1 MSARRFSR
9 FGCVQ
14 TLSFVFVLVVWT
26 TIPLRADVNP
36 DGTEMGDGG
45 SGSDGKDG
53 KDAKSTATTT
63 EPETEYKN
71 WIEVGVGGTWTSGD
85 KAQFEQQHWLPGD
98 QPYGG
103 ITDMHYEHGV
113 GEKATLT
120 IDGHA
125 LWDINDYD
133 IKVDL
138 SQPNVGYIRG
148 GYTAFRTW
156 YDGNGGFFP
165 TNGGVWFAPPFPEM
179 HIDRDE
185 VWIELGLRMPDWP
198 EITIHYSHQIRD
210 GQKDSTIWGDTNL
223 TGLAINPTRKLA
235 PAYRDIDEK
244 RDILAADATKT
255 FGNTDVGIGMRW
267 DHYSIANN
275 LQLERSAGQLP
286 PAVPPPGQQRFITQ
300 HDESDVDNFTGHVL
314 SETRIKDNLW
324 FTSAYSY
331 SSESGDMSGSRI
343 VGQSYNPVFVLTFPQ
358 LQANDHAIL
367 NLAGLSESRIHT
379 FNSNLFWVPWK
390 DLEAL
395 VGFRYTH
402 ENIDSSSTFL
412 DANSATAPPPTHYTP
427 AIPKSADTSEDT
439 NRTAERLELRYKRF
453 QNWLFYAEAELEQ
466 VWGDVREHEVGG
478 ALVRNV
484 PTQFDQGQMTKD
496 THFFDQKYT
505 AGATWYP
512 MSRLNL
518 AAQYYYKEAD
528 YDNDFHTELATPTD
542 VPTPLGAERNQRLI
556 GQDWTTNDANIR
568 VTMRPK
574 LPGAVG
580 MLSMVTRYDF
590 MQTEVSGKWSVSP
603 AGPPPVV
610 PPAPPA
616 IPTGTTLNEEM
627 TGLITQHV
635 VSESATWNPCPR
647 FYLQAIGS
655 YVFNQTE
662 TPASKI
668 NLIATGVTP
677 YNSPTVVDFRNDFWT
692 VTGASG
698 YALDESTD
706 LRADYTFY
714 CANDHFKNSRVAM
727 PYGLGATEHT
737 VSATASR
744 QFTKQIRLTLQ
755 YRFFDYRDELFGGH
769 NNYIAHSIFSGL
781 QYRF

>member
-1 MSARRFSR
+1 VRGGVDPNGTA
-9 FGCVQ
+9 
-14 TLSFVFVLVVWT
+14 T
-26 TIPLRADVNP
+26 P
-36 DGTEMGDGG
+36 DG
-45 SGSDGKDG
+45 
-53 KDAKSTATTT
+53 KSSVAGATTT
-63 EPETEYKN
+63 EETTEYKN

-103 ITDMHYEHGV
+103 ITDMHYEHSI
-113 GEKATLT
+113 GEKATLS

-165 TNGGVWFAPPFPEM
+165 PHGGTSFPPAFDEM

-185 VWIELGLRMPDWP
+185 VWLEMGLRVPDWP
-198 EITIHYSHQIRD
+198 EITIHWSHEIRD
-210 GQKDSTIWGDTNL
+210 GQKDSTIWGDTTL
-223 TGLAINPTRKLA
+223 TGLAINPARKLV

-244 RDILAADATKT
+244 RDILAVDATKT

-267 DHYSIANN
+267 DHYSIDNN
-275 LQLERSAGQLP
+275 LQLERGAGQLP
-286 PAVPPPGQQRFITQ
+286 PAVPPPGAQRFITQ
-300 HDESDVDNFTGHVL
+300 NDQNDVDDFTAHVL

-331 SSESGDMSGSRI
+331 TSSGADLSGTRI
-343 VGQSYNPVFVLTFPQ
+343 VGEDYNPLFVTSFPT
-358 LQANDHAIL
+358 LQSNDHAIL
-367 NLAGLSESRIHT
+367 NLAGMSETREHV
-379 FNSNLFWVPWK
+379 FNTNLFWMPLK

-402 ENIDSSSTFL
+402 ENIDSASTFL
-412 DANSATAPPPTHYTP
+412 DANTATSPPPTHYTA

-439 NRTAERLELRYKRF
+439 NEAAERLEIRYKHI
-453 QNWLFYAEAELEQ
+453 QNWLFYAEGEWEED
-466 VWGDVREHEVGG
+466 WGSVREHEISGTLVGG
-478 ALVRNV
+478 V
-484 PTQFDQGQMTKD
+484 PTPSDLGEENKD
-496 THFFDQKYT
+496 THLFDQKYT

-512 MSRLNL
+512 MTRLNL
-518 AAQYYYKEAD
+518 AAQYYYREAD
-528 YDNDFHTELATPTD
+528 YDNDFHSDVATPP
-542 VPTPLGAERNQRLI
+542 VSGSERNQRLI
-556 GQDWTTNDANIR
+556 GQDWTTNDANVRI
-568 VTMRPK
+568 TARPK
-574 LPGAVG
+574 IPSSLGT
-580 MLSMVTRYDF
+580 LSFVTRYDF
-590 MQTEVSGKWSVSP
+590 MQSEISGKWAISP
-603 AGPPPVV
+603 TFHG
-610 PPAPPA
+610 APPSNT
-616 IPTGTTLNEEM
+616 ILNEEM
-627 TGLITQHV
+627 TGLITNHV

-647 FYLQAIGS
+647 FYLQAVGS
-655 YVFNQTE
+655 YVLNQTE
-662 TPASKI
+662 TPADKI
-668 NLIATGVTP
+668 NLAPNT
-677 YNSPTVVDFRNDFWT
+677 SPTVVDFRNDYWT
-692 VTGASG
+692 VTGATG
-698 YALDESTD
+698 YVLDEYTD

-744 QFTKQIRLTLQ
+744 QLTKQIRLTLQ
-755 YRFFDYRDELFGGH
+755 YKFFDYRDELFGGH
-769 NNYIAHSIFSGL
+769 NNYTAHSIFSAL

>member
-1 MSARRFSR
+1 MSATRFFAPTFR
-9 FGCVQ
+9 GIRNLGLAVCILFYAAHPVRGGVDPNG
-14 TLSFVFVLVVWT
+14 TAT
-26 TIPLRADVNP
+26 P
-36 DGTEMGDGG
+36 DG
-45 SGSDGKDG
+45 
-53 KDAKSTATTT
+53 KSSVAGATTT
-63 EPETEYKN
+63 EETTEYKN

-103 ITDMHYEHGV
+103 ITDMHYEHSI
-113 GEKATLT
+113 GEKATLS

-165 TNGGVWFAPPFPEM
+165 PHGGTSFPPAFDEM

-185 VWIELGLRMPDWP
+185 VWLEMGLRVPDWP
-198 EITIHYSHQIRD
+198 EITIHWSHEIRD
-210 GQKDSTIWGDTNL
+210 GQKDSTIWGDTTL
-223 TGLAINPTRKLA
+223 TGLAINPARKLV

-244 RDILAADATKT
+244 RDILAVDATKT

-267 DHYSIANN
+267 DHYSIDNN
-275 LQLERSAGQLP
+275 LQLERGAGQLP
-286 PAVPPPGQQRFITQ
+286 PAVPPPGAQRFITQ
-300 HDESDVDNFTGHVL
+300 NDQNDVDDFTAHVL

-331 SSESGDMSGSRI
+331 TSSGADLSGTRI
-343 VGQSYNPVFVLTFPQ
+343 VGEDYNPLFVTSFPT
-358 LQANDHAIL
+358 LQSNDHAIL
-367 NLAGLSESRIHT
+367 NLAGMSETREHV
-379 FNSNLFWVPWK
+379 FNTNLFWMPLK

-402 ENIDSSSTFL
+402 ENIDSASTFL
-412 DANSATAPPPTHYTP
+412 DANTATSPPPTHYTA

-439 NRTAERLELRYKRF
+439 NEAAERLEIRYKHI
-453 QNWLFYAEAELEQ
+453 QNWLFYAEGEWEED
-466 VWGDVREHEVGG
+466 WGSVREHEISGTLVGG
-478 ALVRNV
+478 V
-484 PTQFDQGQMTKD
+484 PTPSDLGEENKD
-496 THFFDQKYT
+496 THLFDQKYT

-512 MSRLNL
+512 MTRLNL
-518 AAQYYYKEAD
+518 AAQYYYREAD
-528 YDNDFHTELATPTD
+528 YDNDFHSDVATPP
-542 VPTPLGAERNQRLI
+542 VSGSERNQRLI
-556 GQDWTTNDANIR
+556 GQDWTTNDANVRI
-568 VTMRPK
+568 TARPK
-574 LPGAVG
+574 IPSSLGT
-580 MLSMVTRYDF
+580 LSFVTRYDF
-590 MQTEVSGKWSVSP
+590 MQSEISGKWAISP
-603 AGPPPVV
+603 TFHG
-610 PPAPPA
+610 APPSNT
-616 IPTGTTLNEEM
+616 ILNEEM
-627 TGLITQHV
+627 TGLITNHV

-647 FYLQAIGS
+647 FYLQAVGS
-655 YVFNQTE
+655 YVLNQTE
-662 TPASKI
+662 TPADKI
-668 NLIATGVTP
+668 NLAPNT
-677 YNSPTVVDFRNDFWT
+677 SPTVVDFRNDYWT
-692 VTGASG
+692 VTGATG
-698 YALDESTD
+698 YVLDEYTD

-744 QFTKQIRLTLQ
+744 QLTKQIRLTLQ
-755 YRFFDYRDELFGGH
+755 YKFFDYRDELFGGH
-769 NNYIAHSIFSGL
+769 NNYTAHSIFSAL

>member
-1 MSARRFSR
+1 MRATRFSPAPVR
-9 FGCVQ
+9 
-14 TLSFVFVLVVWT
+14 SFVRLTLLSLFAVCLSG
-26 TIPLRADVNP
+26 PLRAEVNA
-36 DGTEMGDGG
+36 DGTETADGA
-45 SGSDGKDG
+45 SAKDPKAVVAEGKDG
-53 KDAKSTATTT
+53 KSTAAASTT
-63 EPETEYKN
+63 EQETDYKN

-85 KAQFEQQHWLPGD
+85 RAQFEQQHWLPGD

-103 ITDMHYEHGV
+103 ITDLHYEHSV

-138 SQPNVGYIRG
+138 SQPNLGYIRG
-148 GYTAFRTW
+148 GFTAFRTW

-165 TNGGVWFAPPFPEM
+165 PNGGTHFPPAFDEM

-185 VWIELGLRMPDWP
+185 IWLEMGIRVPDWP
-198 EITIHYSHQIRD
+198 EITIRWSHDIRD
-210 GQKDSTIWGDTNL
+210 GQKDSTIWGDTTL
-223 TGLAINPTRKLA
+223 TGIAINPARKLV

-244 RDILAADATKT
+244 RDIFAFDATKT

-267 DHYSIANN
+267 DHYSIDNN
-275 LQLERSAGQLP
+275 LQLERGGGQLP
-286 PAVPPPGQQRFITQ
+286 PAVPPPGAQRFITQ
-300 HDESDVDNFTGHVL
+300 NDQNDVDDFTGHIL

-331 SSESGDMSGSRI
+331 TTSGADLSGSRI
-343 VGQSYNPVFVLTFPQ
+343 TGPGYNSIFVTTFPQ
-358 LQANDHAIL
+358 LQSNDHAIL
-367 NLAGLSESRIHT
+367 NLSGMSESREHV
-379 FNSNLFWVPWK
+379 FNSNLFWMPLK

-395 VGFRYTH
+395 LGFRYTH

-412 DANSATAPPPTHYTP
+412 DANTATAPPPTHYTA
-427 AIPKSADTSEDT
+427 AIPKAADTSEDT
-439 NRTAERLELRYKRF
+439 NETAERLELRYKHF
-453 QNWLFYAEAELEQ
+453 QNWLFYTEAELEQ
-466 VWGDVREHEVGG
+466 AWGDVREHEVSGTLVGG
-478 ALVRNV
+478 RPV
-484 PTQFDQGQMTKD
+484 QSDQGQLNKD

-512 MSRLNL
+512 MARLNL
-518 AAQYYYKEAD
+518 AAQYYYREAD
-528 YDNDFHTELATPTD
+528 YDNDFHTELLAPP
-542 VPTPLGAERNQRLI
+542 VAGSERNQRLI
-556 GQDWTTNDANIR
+556 GQDWTTNDANVR
-568 VTMRPK
+568 VTARPK
-574 LPGAVG
+574 LPEILGT
-580 MLSMVTRYDF
+580 LSLVTRYDF
-590 MQTEVSGKWSVSP
+590 MQTEVSGKWAISP
-603 AGPPPVV
+603 TSPFPLPSNT
-610 PPAPPA
+610 
-616 IPTGTTLNEEM
+616 ILNEEM
-627 TGLITQHV
+627 TGLITNHV
-635 VSESATWNPCPR
+635 VSESATWSPCPR
-647 FYLQAIGS
+647 FYLQAVGE

-677 YNSPTVVDFRNDFWT
+677 YNSPTVVDFRNDYWT

-698 YALDESTD
+698 YVLDEFTD

-714 CANDHFKNSRVAM
+714 CANDHFKNSRVSM

-737 VSATASR
+737 VGATASR

-769 NNYIAHSIFSGL
+769 NNYTAHSIFSAL